1 MTELLQS
8 IILSDITLFL
18 IVGLMIVLITSWAH
32 SMREYAGYLLGW
44 MIGFLLV
51 LIISVFSVGQVGD
64 SGK

>member
-51 LIISVFSVGQVGD
+51 LIISVFFGGTVGD